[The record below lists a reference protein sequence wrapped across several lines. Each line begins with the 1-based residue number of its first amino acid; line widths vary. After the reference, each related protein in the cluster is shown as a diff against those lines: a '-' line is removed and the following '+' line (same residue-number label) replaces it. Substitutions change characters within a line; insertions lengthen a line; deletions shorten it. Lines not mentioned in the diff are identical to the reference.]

1 MHRLSGIFDSSL
13 SICLICRVDRTS
25 LILTVFISDWF
36 KFSFMR
42 KNCGSTLI
50 RALSHR
56 FKEMLYFQHVAWCK
70 MVAFLKSRVIVL
82 PLLPLPLFSSTSSI
96 TPTTSHDLILAHN
109 IRIRRYHH
117 YNDDYIANRHSNYQP
132 QSRSI
137 LLFWPFRMNWIS
149 LRGQIC
155 GKKES
160 QSYLCMAWIIY
171 LYNWISDTHR
181 HMD

>member
-1 MHRLSGIFDSSL
+1 VCDQCTVYLESL
-13 SICLICRVDRTS
+13 TPHYQYVWFVVSIEQVWSWL
-25 LILTVFISDWF
+25 FISDWF

-56 FKEMLYFQHVAWCK
+56 FKEMPYFQHVAWCK

-149 LRGQIC
+149 LR
-155 GKKES
+155 
-160 QSYLCMAWIIY
+160 
-171 LYNWISDTHR
+171 DTHR